1 MTVTKKIISWILIIF
16 SILVVFSLYNSIYF
30 DIPKSEIIAKHAN
43 GSSQFITLADG
54 SEIHVRDEGNKSGKI
69 LVMVHG
75 FNGSLFNYEPL
86 VPYLSNEYRLIS

>member
-16 SILVVFSLYNSIYF
+16 SILVVFSLYNSFYF
-30 DIPKSEIIAKHAN
+30 DIPKSEIIAKHTN

-54 SEIHVRDEGNKSGKI
+54 SEIHVRDEGNQSGKI